1 MLALER
7 RGIMSSFG
15 LRVKT
20 ALPLEIGRAFIT
32 GLIISILCNKSV
44 EKRSLLSKVSNDLN
58 TLILDST
65 KFENCSLP
73 PLGLI
78 SQPGQGLFVA
88 TETKVAC
95 ASVMISSG

>member
-1 MLALER
+1 M
-7 RGIMSSFG
+7 
-15 LRVKT
+15 
-20 ALPLEIGRAFIT
+20 ALPLETLLMGRAFIT
-32 GLIISILCNKSV
+32 EVIISILCKISV

-58 TLILDST
+58 TLILDSQ

-78 SQPGQGLFVA
+78 LQPGQGLFVA